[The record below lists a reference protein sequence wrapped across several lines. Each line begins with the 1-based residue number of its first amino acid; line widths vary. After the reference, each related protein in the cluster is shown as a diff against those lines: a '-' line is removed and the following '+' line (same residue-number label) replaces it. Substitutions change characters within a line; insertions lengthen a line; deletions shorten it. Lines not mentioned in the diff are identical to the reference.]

1 MGPIEDIFYMELLV
15 TPQNLRLQIQTG
27 QNLYVAAVATN
38 MRHPMFEK
46 IHADAFYPSG
56 I

>member
-1 MGPIEDIFYMELLV
+1 MELPV

-27 QNLYVAAVATN
+27 HNLYVAAVATN